1 MKNKEIVISISGLP
15 GSGKSTLS
23 QIIVNALGRAGIEA
37 VSIESDGV
45 LDRDSYADHNLHALR
60 VSSVSK
66 GLKVTIRQ
74 VNVHSN
80 GTKLKG
86 KILGYK

>member
-37 VSIESDGV
+37 VSIDPDGA
-45 LDRDSYADHNLHALR
+45 LDKDSYASPELHALR
-60 VSSVSK
+60 VPSISK
-66 GLKVTIRQ
+66 GLKVVIRQ
-74 VNVHSN
+74 VNIHRN
-80 GTKLKG
+80 GTELRG
-86 KILGYK
+86 RILGSK